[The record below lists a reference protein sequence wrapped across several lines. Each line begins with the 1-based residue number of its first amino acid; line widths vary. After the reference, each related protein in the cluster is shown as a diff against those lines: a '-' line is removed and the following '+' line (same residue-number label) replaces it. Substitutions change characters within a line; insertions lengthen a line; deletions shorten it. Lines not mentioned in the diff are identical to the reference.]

1 MPYKIHSLFFRLHSY
16 CCSNDSFFISIL
28 YKWFQ
33 MKLGSLVHNCPKF
46 MNNKEN
52 TNLLFSISIVLTKL
66 TYTLCVTWQSCD
78 ILLQT
83 DDLNI
88 EIELSRNGVVP
99 DLEKIL
105 YCLLPVFLLNRHYN
119 FLKKKRSTF
128 YQQYICKIRVKMK
141 NAMNLLL

>member
-1 MPYKIHSLFFRLHSY
+1 MTI
-16 CCSNDSFFISIL
+16 
-28 YKWFQ
+28 Q
-33 MKLGSLVHNCPKF
+33 
-46 MNNKEN
+46 NKEN

-78 ILLQT
+78 ILLQM

-105 YCLLPVFLLNRHYN
+105 YCLLPGFLLNRHYN
-119 FLKKKRSTF
+119 FLEKKKSTF

-141 NAMNLLL
+141 NPMNLLL